1 MNTLEAMKTFV
12 RVIEAGS
19 FIAVAK
25 HDHVARSVVT
35 RQIAALEQHLRT
47 KLIVRSTRSLALTP
61 AGAAYLDRCKEVLQ
75 LLEVAEASVSEA
87 QGPLRGRIKMGIPL
101 NYGVQT
107 LLPMLLDFAQLHPE
121 VELVMDLSDQ
131 RARLIEEGLDISI
144 RITARLRPGDIVRK
158 LGQCRLYT
166 LAAPAYLQQHGEPLH
181 PSDLSQHICLL
192 YANTEQ
198 VNSWVY
204 HEGQETLAV
213 PVSGRLVANNG
224 MALAEAAQRGMGI
237 TRAPD
242 FIAHPYLRGG
252 QLQPILSEFEGPP
265 LGIYAAL
272 PSNRYV
278 PQRISALMAHLEQ
291 GLRSPPA

>member
-25 HDHVARSVVT
+25 QDHVARSVVT

-61 AGAAYLDRCKEVLQ
+61 AGAAYLDKCQEVLR
-75 LLEVAEASVSEA
+75 LVEVAEASVSEA
-87 QGPLRGRIKMGIPL
+87 QGRLRGRIKLGMPL

-107 LLPMLLDFAQLHPE
+107 LLPMLLDFAQLHPD

-181 PSDLSQHICLL
+181 PRDLSQHTCLL
-192 YANTEQ
+192 YANAEQ
-198 VNSWVY
+198 VNSWIY

-213 PVSGRLVANNG
+213 PVSGRVVANNG
-224 MALAEAAQRGMGI
+224 MALAEAAKRGMGI

-242 FIAHPYLRGG
+242 FIAEAYLKGED
-252 QLQPILSEFEGPP
+252 LQPILADFEGPP
-265 LGIYAAL
+265 VGIYAAL

-278 PQRISALMAHLEQ
+278 PERISALMTHLEQ
-291 GLRSPPA
+291 GLRVSPA